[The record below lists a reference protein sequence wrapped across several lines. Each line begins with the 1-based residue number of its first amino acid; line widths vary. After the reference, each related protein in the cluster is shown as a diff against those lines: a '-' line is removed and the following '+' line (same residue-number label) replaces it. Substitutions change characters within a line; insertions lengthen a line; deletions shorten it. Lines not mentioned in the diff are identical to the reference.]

1 MSAASTSASLQAAF
15 QVGEATLTP
24 TLHLTGATP
33 AALAAYDS
41 ALAAVLAWRSGA
53 GALLEQALAQA
64 PGFVMA
70 HVLQAYTLL
79 CSRDRRRVQAAR
91 PVLHRAAGLAANERE
106 AAHLAA
112 IASVLADNYDFAR
125 ETLGE
130 LLQQDPRDALAVH
143 AAHALDYLTGDAER
157 MNTRVARLLPAW
169 SPTVPGY
176 HAVLSMHAFGLVEC
190 GDSEGAER
198 DARAALA
205 LNPQDARAHHVMAH
219 VFEMTGRAD
228 EGLRW
233 LHEHR
238 ACWADHSAV
247 ATHCWWHLA
256 LFLIERGQ
264 AAAALD
270 VYDQRVRVDR
280 SGAIADLIDAS
291 ALLWRLQLRGHDAGV
306 RWEELCNAWEAHI
319 ADGFCSFTDVHA
331 MLAFVGARDWA
342 RARRLERALAVSETR
357 PTRHG
362 KTTRQLGLPA
372 CRALVAFGHGDHA
385 RAIGL
390 LAGLPALAHRLG
402 GSHAQ
407 RDVLHLTLLQA
418 VERVRRPVRRSMA
431 RIHTVPS
438 PGAGV
443 GLALGDRFA
452 GSSPHASASTPATA
466 TATASGG

>member
-1 MSAASTSASLQAAF
+1 MS
-15 QVGEATLTP
+15 GEAA
-24 TLHLTGATP
+24 HTGATP
-33 AALAAYDS
+33 AALAAYEG

-53 GALLEQALAQA
+53 GVLLEQALAQA
-64 PGFVMA
+64 PDFVMA

-79 CSRDRRRVQAAR
+79 CSRDRRRVHSAR
-91 PVLHRAAGLAANERE
+91 PVLQRAAGLPASERE

-112 IASVLADNYDFAR
+112 VASVLADNYDFAR

-130 LLQQDPRDALAVH
+130 LLLQDPCDALAVH
-143 AAHALDYLTGDAER
+143 AAHALDYLTGDPER
-157 MNTRVARLLPAW
+157 MNARVADLLPAW
-169 SPTVPGY
+169 SPGMPGY

-198 DARAALA
+198 AARSALA
-205 LNPQDARAHHVMAH
+205 LNPLDARAHHVMAH

-233 LHEHR
+233 MHVHR
-238 ACWADHSAV
+238 RCWAEDSSV

-264 AAAALD
+264 VAEALA
-270 VYDQRVRVDR
+270 VYDQRVRAGQ

-291 ALLWRLQLRGHDAGV
+291 ALLWRLQLRGHDAGA
-306 RWEELCNAWEAHI
+306 RWEELCAAWEAHI
-319 ADGFCSFTDVHA
+319 GDAFCSFTDVHA

-342 RARRLERALAVSETR
+342 RARRLERSLAVSESM

-362 KTTRQLGLPA
+362 RTTRQLGLPA
-372 CRALVAFGHGDHA
+372 CRALMAFGRGEHA

-390 LAGLPALAHRLG
+390 LASLPALAHRLG

-418 VERVRRPVRRSMA
+418 VECVRRPVRQSAQRLHAVASFERGIA
-431 RIHTVPS
+431 L
-438 PGAGV
+438 GAGLLS
-443 GLALGDRFA
+443 GIHLAA
-452 GSSPHASASTPATA
+452 PSAP
-466 TATASGG
+466 GG